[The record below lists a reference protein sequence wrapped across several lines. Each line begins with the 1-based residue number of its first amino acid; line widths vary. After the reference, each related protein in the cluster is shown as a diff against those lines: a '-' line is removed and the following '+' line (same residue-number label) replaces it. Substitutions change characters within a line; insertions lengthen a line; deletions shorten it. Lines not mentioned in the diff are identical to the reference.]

1 MFRGKRRSNHKPCR
15 ISNDSASPEPARY
28 EGAQPPH
35 PPATPAPDKLEVV
48 AERISERVG
57 QKLER
62 QLAEQLAAA
71 LIADNGCPP
80 EVTSM
85 IDKLGDAVLGRLE
98 EAVHGVEDR
107 MLAAVRDHASEVIT
121 SVQTQTAAS
130 SSELHAQI
138 EQACADAMQSVQQRA
153 LVDALISLYDRVQS
167 EAAYQSL
174 WYSKDPELTGHIGC
188 RQLQEHFMGASRS
201 YAAEILVILN
211 SVGVEVI
218 VAGAGRFDPKH
229 QRVVGVEPAP
239 RPELD
244 GQITCIQ
251 RRGFAANGRILRPE
265 DVVVYK
271 WEANSHDQ
279 ED

>member
-1 MFRGKRRSNHKPCR
+1 MFRGKRRRNHKLCR
-15 ISNDSASPEPARY
+15 ISDDSASPESARY
-28 EGAQPPH
+28 EEAQSTH
-35 PPATPAPDKLEVV
+35 PPATSSPDKLEVV
-48 AERISERVG
+48 AERIAERVG

-62 QLAEQLAAA
+62 QLAETLAVT
-71 LIADNGCPP
+71 LIADSECPP
-80 EVTSM
+80 DVASM
-85 IDKLGDAVLGRLE
+85 IDKLGDAVLGRFDAAVQSVE
-98 EAVHGVEDR
+98 ER
-107 MLAAVRDHASEVIT
+107 MLAAVRDHAKEIT
-121 SVQTQTAAS
+121 TSLQTQTAAY
-130 SSELHAQI
+130 SSELRSQLEEAWAGAAQT
-138 EQACADAMQSVQQRA
+138 AQQRA

-174 WYSKDPELTGHIGC
+174 WYSKDSELTGHIGC
-188 RQLQEHFMGASRS
+188 RQLQERFMSASRS
-201 YAAEILVILN
+201 YAAEILMILN

-244 GQITCIQ
+244 GQIVCIQ